1 MRARIIVMAVMG
13 AILLLLISSIMTA
26 PKRIS
31 WKESFSNRDKNPYG
45 AYALYDMLPALFGDT
60 EIEET
65 REMMYYSLDMVGVEN
80 TSYIAITDELNADEY
95 DVSILLS
102 FVEDG
107 NYAFLVARDLPIEL
121 KDSLNLRITSQ
132 ILDAVEGDTLEAEM
146 DTTYIRFA
154 NPAFARYQGFDLK
167 RAGENWWF
175 ELDDESEALVLAYNH
190 FDQPNLLKV
199 PYGDGFFILGT
210 SPRMF
215 SNYFLLYRDNHQ
227 YAEIAFSYLPRETE
241 AIFWDEYYKRGR
253 YGRNNPQQEEPD
265 LLAYIRSEPALNWA
279 YWIVAFAVLAYVFF
293 ESKRKQRMIPEHKPL
308 PNATLEFTETVGR
321 LYYQS
326 HDHKN
331 VAEKKIKILLAY
343 IRSQYFLKTNEFNQ
357 GFIDTLAGKSGMDIN
372 EVRILCRMI
381 ERIRQRDQIS
391 ESELLELNLLV
402 ESFYL
407 HANGRQ

>member
-1 MRARIIVMAVMG
+1 MIVMAVMA
-13 AILLLLISSIMTA
+13 AILILLIASILTA
-26 PKRIS
+26 PKQIN
-31 WKESFSNRDKNPYG
+31 WQESFSNRDKNPYG
-45 AYALYDMLPALFGDT
+45 AYALYDWLPSLFGET

-80 TSYIAITDELNADEY
+80 TAYIAITDQLNADEY

-102 FVEDG
+102 FVSDG

-121 KDSLNLRITSQ
+121 KDSLGLGITSQ
-132 ILDAVEGDTLEAEM
+132 IMGVVEGDSLDDKV
-146 DTTYIRFA
+146 DTTDIRFA
-154 NPAFARYQGFDLK
+154 NPALARYQGFDLK

-175 ELDDESEALVLAYNH
+175 ELEEESNALVLAYNH

-199 PYGDGFFILGT
+199 PYGEGYFILST

-215 SNYFLLYRDNHQ
+215 SNYFLLYRDNHR
-227 YAEIAFSYLPRETE
+227 YAEIALSYLPPDAD
-241 AIFWDEYYKRGR
+241 AIIWDEYYKRGR
-253 YGRNNPQQEEPD
+253 YGRNNPNQEEPD
-265 LLAYIRSEPALNWA
+265 LLAYISSEPALNWA

-343 IRSQYFLKTNEFNQ
+343 IRSQYFLKTNEFSQ
-357 GFIDTLAGKSGMDIN
+357 GFIDTLAGKSGMDAN